1 MTVATATKPV
11 APRKRRTR
19 KVAVK
24 TVKVTKPTVKTVK
37 RPSAA
42 KLISPQRYWSDIKTR
57 WSIHQYEIT
66 MLAADLT
73 KLNKYVRQFT
83 KWPLRPHTGSF
94 FVIIKKWDRVQSF
107 WTRHT
112 WHPWDFG
119 QTSAMYTS
127 YMITVTHVERDAR
140 QGWATIQMIFDHAVD
155 NCSLCLETS
164 CTHGNSSV
172 IKIWVLKSDST
183 PKPITFSLC
192 HFLNTSNCMNTIS
205 PT

>member
-1 MTVATATKPV
+1 MTVATATKPT

-24 TVKVTKPTVKTVK
+24 TVKVTKPTLK

-119 QTSAMYTS
+119 QTSAMYTP
-127 YMITVTHVERDAR
+127 YMITVPHVERDAR
-140 QGWATIQMIFDHAVD
+140 QGWATIQKDLKWPCIERGDRTVFL
-155 NCSLCLETS
+155 CSLCLETS
-164 CTHGNSSV
+164 STADENLKRQFWSQTPHPNQLHSV
-172 IKIWVLKSDST
+172 YVI
-183 PKPITFSLC
+183 F
-192 HFLNTSNCMNTIS
+192 
-205 PT
+205 